1 MHEEEEEMEVIIN
14 PENMFVTKGLI
25 TTLFQNKNNVLK
37 ALLIPFL
44 Y

>member
-1 MHEEEEEMEVIIN
+1 MHEEEDEMEVIIN
-14 PENMFVTKGLI
+14 PENMFVSKGLI
-25 TTLFQNKNNVLK
+25 ITLFQNKNNVLK